1 MIWIVLTLVA
11 VLVIV
16 VIRGIVSGR
25 VRFDQLPPA
34 LSSAAAH
41 GLPQRPTGADVASLT
56 LETAPVGYHAEQV
69 DDTLDALEAR
79 LREQEEE
86 LRAWLSP

>member
-11 VLVIV
+11 VLVI
-16 VIRGIVSGR
+16 
-25 VRFDQLPPA
+25 
-34 LSSAAAH
+34 
-41 GLPQRPTGADVASLT
+41 DVASLT

-86 LRAWLSP
+86 LRAWRSP